1 MYYSRETTDV
11 KTRGKNNSEFVRK
24 HALSQLSFR
33 QLDLSLMLMPKSK
46 KTLETSLDL
55 TPLFKTSVKA
65 RVEGLVLNADCLEN
79 WWHNFIQ
86 KKYGRKRCLPC
97 THVSLCRL

>member
-11 KTRGKNNSEFVRK
+11 KTRGKSNSEFVRK
-24 HALSQLSFR
+24 HALSRLSFG

-46 KTLETSLDL
+46 NTLGTSLDL
-55 TPLFKTSVKA
+55 TPLFKTSVIA
-65 RVEGLVLNADCLEN
+65 RVEGLVLNVDCLEN
-79 WWHNFIQ
+79 WWHSFIQ

-97 THVSLCRL
+97 RHVSLCGM